1 MKFCQR
7 GSLKVYLLYNAFF
20 TITVTIFNV
29 FDLLFLEVLKI
40 ESIEI
45 LEVSS
50 KTAKFRLSLAPGSP
64 KFSGIEISL
73 SGDGLDVK
81 REMRLGLKIFDLDLL
96 QPQTSYTMRVTLL
109 KTISK
114 TQSKLMFINQGSC
127 HRWRQRTPD
136 DFRLV

>member
-50 KTAKFRLSLAPGSP
+50 KTAKFRLSLAQGSP

-96 QPQTSYTMRVTLL
+96 QPQTSYTMRVTSL
-109 KTISK
+109 KSISK
-114 TQSKLMFINQGSC
+114 T
-127 HRWRQRTPD
+127 
-136 DFRLV
+136 